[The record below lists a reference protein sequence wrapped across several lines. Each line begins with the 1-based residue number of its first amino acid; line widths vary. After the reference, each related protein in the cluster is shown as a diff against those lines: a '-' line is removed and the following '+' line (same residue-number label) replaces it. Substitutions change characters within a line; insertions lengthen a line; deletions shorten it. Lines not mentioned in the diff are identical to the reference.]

1 MFGCNLGH
9 KKPTIRQLQ
18 KFVIQKVTS
27 KYYELGIELYKDS
40 HVNHLDAIKKASA
53 TDLTSGCTDM
63 FQFWLQTYENATWD
77 RLIRALKAPGLQ
89 QNANALCIMREVVE
103 G

>member
-1 MFGCNLGH
+1 MLGFNLEH
-9 KKPTIRQLQ
+9 KKPTIKQLQ
-18 KFVIQKVTS
+18 KFVIKKVTS

-40 HVNHLDAIKKASA
+40 DVDHLDAIKKASA

-63 FQFWLQTYENATWD
+63 FKFWLQTYENATWD
-77 RLIRALKAPGLQ
+77 KLIRALRASGLQ
-89 QNANALCIMREVVE
+89 QNTIALNIMKEVVE